1 MILSLEEK
9 TSHLVDFTPDGVGQ
23 GSDLSLLRLTRVYLP
38 CPQHLSQPHQLRASD
53 LLT

>member
-23 GSDLSLLRLTRVYLP
+23 GSDLSLLRLTRVCLP